1 MRSGRAVHAAD
12 KTTMSAPLRVA
23 AAVCRG
29 GLLGSAAAVGLLGG
43 QLTLAKRR
51 IPRACTLPPVTDG
64 TSWAVPSAD
73 RRRRPL
79 RVVLLGDSMA
89 AGYGVPAARADLRR
103 PARPAAVGRDPP
115 PCRDREPRQGRCPLA
130 GPARAS
136 WAALGAARPADLAV
150 VIVGANDITHR
161 TPQPEAVRHLV
172 LAVHRLQAVGTQVV
186 VATCPDIGSI
196 PSLAEPLRSLAR
208 LRGRRLARGQA
219 EAVRR
224 AGAQVAALGELG
236 PSFLRAPDMFGP
248 DRFHPSAAGYRLAAE
263 LVAPTALACVDAQV
277 AYRRTA

>member
-1 MRSGRAVHAAD
+1 MYAAD

-51 IPRACTLPPVTDG
+51 IPRACALPPVTDA
-64 TSWAVPSAD
+64 TVWAAPTAD

-79 RVVLLGDSMA
+79 RVLLLGDSMA
-89 AGYGVPAARADLRR
+89 AGYGVPAAEQTFAAQLALLLSASTRRSVAIANLATVGARSRDLR
-103 PARPAAVGRDPP
+103 AQLTG
-115 PCRDREPRQGRCPLA
+115 L
-130 GPARAS
+130 GP
-136 WAALGAARPADLAV
+136 ARPADLAV
-150 VIVGANDITHR
+150 VMVGANDITHR

-172 LAVHRLQAVGTQVV
+172 LAVHRLQGVGTDVV

-196 PSLAEPLRSLAR
+196 PSLSEPLRSLAR
-208 LRGRRLARGQA
+208 LRARRLARGQA

-224 AGAQVAALGELG
+224 AGAHVVALAELG

-263 LVAPTALACVDAQV
+263 LVAPTALSCVDGRV